1 VDAAHLASGA
11 PAQPDWHYAVVSSTL
26 LEQVH
31 RLKGASDLI
40 GGIFENW
47 DGTGMPNHWVSGQIP
62 LRTRILRVALDFFRL
77 IDGRNRTIQ
86 LTPAEAVQQMQDHQG
101 TRYDPLALVHLESL
115 VLDRPREEWHSTRQQ
130 VGIDQLEVGM
140 VLASDLSTS
149 SGVKLLARGTTL
161 SRSMLDVITRRHLA
175 DPIIDGIWIRRTA

>member
-1 VDAAHLASGA
+1 
-11 PAQPDWHYAVVSSTL
+11 
-26 LEQVH
+26 
-31 RLKGASDLI
+31 
-40 GGIFENW
+40 
-47 DGTGMPNHWVSGQIP
+47 
-62 LRTRILRVALDFFRL
+62 
-77 IDGRNRTIQ
+77 
-86 LTPAEAVQQMQDHQG
+86 
-101 TRYDPLALVHLESL
+101 
-115 VLDRPREEWHSTRQQ
+115 